1 MLNKKL
7 INSYIKNHDFNSCI
21 TYFNFHN
28 CFRTA
33 IISLFISLLI
43 IIASIFHIISKS
55 LFPDYIMHPAVF
67 LSAIWIIIYCILIYR
82 KATLKSIHYKCLFYM
97 FFMPICYLTCFEFC
111 IIISKTSFTNFIIIP
126 YFFIMIFF
134 VLNLKE
140 FLIAIVPVTLL
151 TIITSTIYSVT
162 PFLLYVN
169 IINIT
174 MVSIILLLMNKLKY
188 KLIYYHLKQN
198 SELASIAED
207 LKKKNEYLAT
217 VEKNRTSFFAN
228 ISHELKTPINV
239 IYSADQ
245 LLEQQL
251 SSSNSNKNKTKS
263 YVKLIKQNSFRLIR
277 LINNLLDLTK
287 IEDNVY
293 KINLQNEDIIYVVE
307 SIVDSVA
314 DFVHS
319 KDIDIIFDTDTEE
332 KMTAI
337 DADKVER
344 IVLNLLSNSIKF
356 TEPGGHI
363 FVTMEDKE
371 SNTVIHIKDDGIG
384 MDEETQKKVFDRFFQ
399 SNGSLKKNQFGTGIG
414 LSLVKSLIE
423 LHNGRIELLSSL
435 GKGTEFILYFPD
447 NLVDENKESSS
458 STNSNIN
465 GGKVERIEIEFSD
478 IY

>member
-1 MLNKKL
+1 
-7 INSYIKNHDFNSCI
+7 
-21 TYFNFHN
+21 
-28 CFRTA
+28 
-33 IISLFISLLI
+33 
-43 IIASIFHIISKS
+43 
-55 LFPDYIMHPAVF
+55 
-67 LSAIWIIIYCILIYR
+67 
-82 KATLKSIHYKCLFYM
+82 
-97 FFMPICYLTCFEFC
+97 
-111 IIISKTSFTNFIIIP
+111 
-126 YFFIMIFF
+126 
-134 VLNLKE
+134 
-140 FLIAIVPVTLL
+140 
-151 TIITSTIYSVT
+151 
-162 PFLLYVN
+162 
-169 IINIT
+169 
-174 MVSIILLLMNKLKY
+174 MNKVKY
-188 KLIYYHLKQN
+188 KLVYHYLREN
-198 SELASIAED
+198 SELVSIAED

-217 VEKNRTSFFAN
+217 VEKSRTSFFAN

-251 SSSNSNKNKTKS
+251 SSNTSNKDKTKS

-371 SNTVIHIKDDGIG
+371 NNTIIHIKDDGIG

-399 SNGSLKKNQFGTGIG
+399 SDGSLKKNQFGTGIG
-414 LSLVKSLIE
+414 LSLVKSLVE
-423 LHNGRIELLSSL
+423 LHNGRIELFSSL

-447 NLVDENKESSS
+447 KLVEENKKS
-458 STNSNIN
+458 STSMNSNIN

>member
-7 INSYIKNHDFNSCI
+7 INSYIKNHDFKSCI

-28 CFRTA
+28 CFRAA
-33 IISLFISLLI
+33 IISLLISLLI
-43 IIASIFHIISKS
+43 IIANIFHIISKS
-55 LFPDYIMHPAVF
+55 MFPDYIIHPAVF
-67 LSAIWIIIYCILIYR
+67 LSIIWITIYCILIQR
-82 KATLKSIHYKCLFYM
+82 KSTLKHIHYKGLFYM

-111 IIISKTSFTNFIIIP
+111 ILISKTSFTNFIIIP
-126 YFFIMIFF
+126 YFFLMICFI
-134 VLNLKE
+134 LNLKE

-151 TIITSTIYSVT
+151 TIITSAIYSAT
-162 PFLLYVN
+162 TFLLYVN
-169 IINIT
+169 IINIMT
-174 MVSIILLLMNKLKY
+174 VSIILLLMNKVKY
-188 KLIYYHLKQN
+188 KLVYHYLREN
-198 SELASIAED
+198 SELVSIAED

-217 VEKNRTSFFAN
+217 VEKSRTSFFAN

-251 SSSNSNKNKTKS
+251 SSNTSNKDKTKS

-371 SNTVIHIKDDGIG
+371 NNTIIHIKDDGIG

-399 SNGSLKKNQFGTGIG
+399 SDGSLKKNQFCTGIG
-414 LSLVKSLIE
+414 LSLVKSLVE
-423 LHNGRIELLSSL
+423 LHNGRIELFSSL

-447 NLVDENKESSS
+447 KLVEENKKS
-458 STNSNIN
+458 STSMNSNIN